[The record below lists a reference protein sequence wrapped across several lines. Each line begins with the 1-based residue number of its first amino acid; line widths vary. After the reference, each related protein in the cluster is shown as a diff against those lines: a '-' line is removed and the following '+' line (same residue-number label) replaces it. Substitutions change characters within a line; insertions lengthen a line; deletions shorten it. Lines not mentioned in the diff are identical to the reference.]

1 VCSCHD
7 RCVVYS
13 TVAGVFLEY
22 STIRDQFSGCNAQ
35 VVQISSEMYQY
46 ILDNIIYVYIQ
57 WYIGNIN
64 THVTVGVDHVAY
76 LSITEGKKRSNY

>member
-1 VCSCHD
+1 
-7 RCVVYS
+7 
-13 TVAGVFLEY
+13 
-22 STIRDQFSGCNAQ
+22 
-35 VVQISSEMYQY
+35 MYQY